1 MQYILDFQGT
11 GCESLP
17 FKDFVHACMLT
28 LQTSISKQAYYGHV
42 WVTLSCRAAEFGKS
56 M

>member
-11 GCESLP
+11 
-17 FKDFVHACMLT
+17 FVHACMLM

-42 WVTLSCRAAEFGKS
+42 WVTLSCWTAEFGKS